1 MKSKRQKRSNASRRR
16 RNVKCKGS
24 EICRS
29 ALMTDK
35 LNLMAKGRRRPMK
48 WLSSSTELGRRQR
61 HRSSE
66 KMFRIFILVV
76 KDNSLITIPA
86 SSNKPPK
93 SVSST

>member
-1 MKSKRQKRSNASRRR
+1 MKSRRQKRPNASKRR

-35 LNLMAKGRRRPMK
+35 LNLMPKGRRRPMNR
-48 WLSSSTELGRRQR
+48 LSSITELGRKQR

-66 KMFRIFILVV
+66 KMFRI
-76 KDNSLITIPA
+76 
-86 SSNKPPK
+86 
-93 SVSST
+93 ST